1 MKNLCFFVKTNDVD
15 IFSRID
21 FYKNDIEIL
30 TQLGFNVHLT
40 NNIFSLFKQRY
51 DVYYVWWYGF
61 GVFPAILSFISCK
74 PCIIVGNIH
83 TVTGGGLSDWPFFKK
98 ITMQISMKLASYS
111 LFTSYT
117 EFNRLGNFKPRRSE
131 VLFNCVD
138 DNLYSTDANVQ
149 KEKIILMISNLTV
162 ENVKRKM
169 ILETINATKLFL
181 LQNSDFKLII
191 CGKWGDGLSSVKDL
205 ISKLGLKN
213 NVILK
218 GSVTLGEKISLLQKA
233 KLYLQPTKA
242 EGFGVAILEAQSC
255 GTPVI
260 TSFEPCINE
269 IFSDSVVRVNNLND
283 LNEALNELVFNS
295 KFYNQYL
302 NNGLINSKKYTKTIR
317 AKKLQIITESVI
329 KI

>member
-1 MKNLCFFVKTNDVD
+1 MKKLCFFVKTNDID
-15 IFSRID
+15 IFNRID

-30 TQLGFNVHLT
+30 SQLGFNVHLT

-98 ITMQISMKLASYS
+98 VMMQISMKLASYS

-117 EFNRLGNFKPRRSE
+117 ELIRLGNFKPRRSE

-138 DNLYSTDANVQ
+138 DNLYSYDENIQ

-169 ILETINATKLFL
+169 ILESINAAKFFL
-181 LQNSDFKLII
+181 LKNSDFKFII
-191 CGKWGDGLSSVKDL
+191 CGKWGDGLNSVKEF
-205 ISKLGLKN
+205 INTLGLEN

-218 GSVTLGEKISLLQKA
+218 GSVTLDEKISLLQKA
-233 KLYLQPTKA
+233 KLYLQPTIA

-269 IFSDSVVRVNNLND
+269 IFSDSVVRVKAIND
-283 LNEALNELVFNS
+283 LDEALNKLAFNS
-295 KFYNQYL
+295 KFYDQYL
-302 NNGLINSKKYTKTIR
+302 KNGLINSKKYTKTIR
-317 AKKLQIITESVI
+317 ANKLQIITESII
-329 KI
+329 KF